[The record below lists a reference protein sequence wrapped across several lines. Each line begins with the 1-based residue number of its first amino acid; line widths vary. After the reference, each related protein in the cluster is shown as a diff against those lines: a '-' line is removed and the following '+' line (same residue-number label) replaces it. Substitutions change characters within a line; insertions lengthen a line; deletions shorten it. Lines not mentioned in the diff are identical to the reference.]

1 MKKEQQSVSQHIGE
15 RLDFFCNTPN
25 VASRSQAQKIIA
37 AGLVF
42 VNQKKILLKDYKL
55 QKKDTVCF
63 SFLEPIQLEPVKSP
77 LEIHYEDESLLVV
90 YKPAGLIVHPA
101 SSHQKISFFR
111 MSCNFFFY
119 RSRFYYGISQTKTKV
134 FTDNAMG
141 FELLS

>member
-15 RLDFFCNTPN
+15 RLDFFLSNTPN

-63 SFLEPIQLEPVKSP
+63 SFLEPIQLESVKSP
-77 LEIHYEDESLLVV
+77 LEIHYNVL
-90 YKPAGLIVHPA
+90 
-101 SSHQKISFFR
+101 R
-111 MSCNFFFY
+111 
-119 RSRFYYGISQTKTKV
+119 
-134 FTDNAMG
+134 G
-141 FELLS
+141 F